1 MMDKLYKQAAD
12 FLLDDS
18 FCAYCLG
25 ADPVAQQ
32 YWIQWQLQHPEL
44 LPVFREAVAL
54 FQAVNTT
61 DRQPQDSWTEFEQL
75 LKQRSAQVPAR
86 LVKTYSLPVPGREAQ
101 PNNKQKSLYRHFT
114 FAAAACVAGILLLGA
129 AFIIFSN
136 MQPTP
141 AIAGRQAFD
150 TLRTAKGEQKKIL
163 LADNSTVILNY
174 NSTLIVPQQFD
185 KTAFRSVQLSG
196 EAVFYVKTDANR
208 PFTVQSGK
216 LKTTVLG
223 TVFNVNAY
231 TNANQVAITV
241 LEGKVGVASG
251 KDSTTLLP
259 DRQAIYSAATDSLI
273 SLNTDAASLL
283 AWKEG
288 KLRFRENTLENIA
301 FALENKFDTAVRFR
315 QPEIAQE
322 LYTASFERNMSLEAI
337 AKVLCTGRNLQY
349 TMQNNTLWFSYR
361 KQMH

>member
-1 MMDKLYKQAAD
+1 MDKLYKQATD

-25 ADPVAQQ
+25 ADPAAQQ

-44 LPVFREAVAL
+44 LPVFREAVTL

-61 DRQPQDSWTEFEQL
+61 DRQAQETWTEFEQL
-75 LKQRSAQVPAR
+75 LKQHSGQAPAR
-86 LVKTYSLPVPGREAQ
+86 LVKTYTLPVPERETQ
-101 PNNKQKSLYRHFT
+101 PTNDQKSLYRHFL
-114 FAAAACVAGILLLGA
+114 FAAAACVTGILVLGA
-129 AFIIFSN
+129 AFWIFSGIR
-136 MQPTP
+136 PTT

-174 NSTLIVPQQFD
+174 NSTLIVPRQFD
-185 KTAFRSVQLSG
+185 KAALRSVQLSG
-196 EAVFYVKTDANR
+196 EAVFYVKADANR

-223 TVFNVNAY
+223 TVFNVHAY
-231 TNANQVAITV
+231 TGSNQAAVTV

-259 DRQAIYSAATDSLI
+259 DRQAVYSAASGGII
-273 SLNTDAASLL
+273 SQDADAALL
-283 AWKEG
+283 MAWKEG
-288 KLRFRENTLENIA
+288 KLRFRENTLESIA
-301 FALENKFDTAVRFR
+301 FALENKFGTAVRFR
-315 QPEIAQE
+315 QPEIGRE

-349 TMQNNTLWFSYR
+349 TMQNNTLWLSFR